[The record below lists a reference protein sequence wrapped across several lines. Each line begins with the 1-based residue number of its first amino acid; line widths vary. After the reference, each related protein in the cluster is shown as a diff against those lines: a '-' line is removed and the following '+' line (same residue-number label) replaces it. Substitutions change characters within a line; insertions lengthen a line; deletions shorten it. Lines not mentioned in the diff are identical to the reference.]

1 MNSIVS
7 SEVQTN
13 DCKKTSQETS
23 IEASLTVV
31 QQCGQT
37 TKTKRNR
44 PGKRQR
50 ARGKWRGKRKK
61 EQIEKSNKVRV
72 GNCTGELQKICEAR
86 GPNGMRNVHQN
97 TKYFRYR
104 ERTRKEYQW
113 KRIEEREQEMF
124 EYSMAKKRKPQQEY
138 YELQKKVEE
147 ERYEV
152 ARMKRKRLEE
162 ELKLSNSVYVP
173 YLASPVPAITC
184 TRADPLPPVPATTR
198 AVPLPPP
205 PPNMNTFYRYSSHF
219 CTK

>member
-1 MNSIVS
+1 MNSTVS

-44 PGKRQR
+44 PRKRQR
-50 ARGKWRGKRKK
+50 ARGKRGGKWKR
-61 EQIEKSNKVRV
+61 EQIEKAR
-72 GNCTGELQKICEAR
+72 NCTGELQRTCEAR

-97 TKYFRYR
+97 TKYFRYH
-104 ERTRKEYQW
+104 ERTRNDYQW

-124 EYSMAKKRKPQQEY
+124 EYSMAKKRKQQEY

-173 YLASPVPAITC
+173 YLAPPVPAIT
-184 TRADPLPPVPATTR
+184 RAVPLPPPPVPL
-198 AVPLPPP
+198 PLPPP
-205 PPNMNTFYRYSSHF
+205 PPNMNTFYR
-219 CTK
+219 